1 LKKSGD
7 DGKKDGLHQAG
18 KGTKSVLCPACLV
31 LGKGGRKK
39 DRSTKFGKKDIAGI
53 FLCHFFA
60 GGSAGCTERRHRK
73 EWKKDVFINGGD
85 EKLFFNI
92 FAGTCASNRL
102 TGSLNEC
109 S

>member
-53 FLCHFFA
+53 FLCHIFA
-60 GGSAGCTERRHRK
+60 GGSAGYIRRGGIGR
-73 EWKKDVFINGGD
+73 NGVKTSSSM
-85 EKLFFNI
+85 EATRSLFFNI

-102 TGSLNEC
+102 TGSLNV
-109 S
+109 